1 MKVFSLL
8 ALLTLLT
15 GCSPGDLLKPSGEPA
30 KLYLLHAPAQLSTN
44 APQARWQLLIAAPD
58 APLDLDTARIAVSPA
73 PDRIDYY
80 ANVSWS
86 DRPPAMLQNLLLQS
100 FDRSGHI
107 GAVQR
112 QSGGLKADF
121 ILTCDLQNF
130 QVETSPEPVA
140 HIGFTARLVRARDR
154 TIIASRKF
162 EVSSPAGGDFD
173 GAIAA
178 FDTGLQTILPQIVD
192 WTLSQGAQNQ

>member
-1 MKVFSLL
+1 MKIFPLLVAL
-8 ALLTLLT
+8 ALLSGCGNLLA
-15 GCSPGDLLKPSGEPA
+15 PSGDPA
-30 KLYLLHAPAQLSTN
+30 KLYMLHAPAQVTTN

-58 APLDLDTARIAVSPA
+58 APLDLNNARIAVAPT

-86 DRPPAMLQNLLLQS
+86 DRPPAVLQELLLQS
-100 FDRSGHI
+100 FDRSGRI

-121 ILTCDLQNF
+121 ILTCDIQDF
-130 QVETSPEPVA
+130 QVESSPEPVA
-140 HIGFTARLVRARDR
+140 HISLTARLVRTRDR
-154 TIIASRKF
+154 AIVASKKF
-162 EVSSPAGGDFD
+162 EASTPAGGNFD

-178 FDTGLQTILPQIVD
+178 FDAGLQTVLPQMVD

>member
-1 MKVFSLL
+1 MKIFPLLAALALLSGCGSLL
-8 ALLTLLT
+8 A
-15 GCSPGDLLKPSGEPA
+15 PSGDPA
-30 KLYLLHAPAQLSTN
+30 KLYMLHAPAQVATN

-58 APLDLDTARIAVSPA
+58 APLDLNNSRIAVAPT

-80 ANVSWS
+80 ANVSWT
-86 DRPPAMLQNLLLQS
+86 DRPPAMLQELLLQS
-100 FDRSGHI
+100 FDRSGRI

-121 ILTCDLQNF
+121 ILTCDIQNF
-130 QVETSPEPVA
+130 QVESSSEPVA
-140 HIGFTARLVRARDR
+140 HIGLTARLVRTRDR
-154 TIIASRKF
+154 TIVASKRF
-162 EVSSPAGGDFD
+162 DTSSPAGGNFD

-178 FDTGLQTILPQIVD
+178 FDAGLQTLLPQIVD